1 MAGTPIPLTTD
12 GTGPD
17 GAIPVTIS
25 GPAGEVPAFSGIAGE
40 VSGVA
45 GTDLQAILE
54 DIASRLAAVET
65 P

>member
-1 MAGTPIPLTTD
+1 MARTPVPLTTD
-12 GTGPD
+12 GSGPK
-17 GAIPVTIS
+17 GAVPVTVA
-25 GPAGEVPAFSGIAGE
+25 GPAGEVPAFSGIAGA

>member
-25 GPAGEVPAFSGIAGE
+25 GPAGDVPGFSDLTGA
-40 VSGVA
+40 VA
-45 GTDLQAILE
+45 GASGADLQAILE
-54 DIASRLAAVET
+54 DIVNRLAAVET

>member
-1 MAGTPIPLTTD
+1 MASTPIPLTTD
-12 GTGPD
+12 GTGPA
-17 GAIPVTIS
+17 GAIPVTIN
-25 GPAGEVPAFSGIAGE
+25 GPAGEVPAFSGIAGA

-54 DIASRLAAVET
+54 DIATRLAAVEA

>member
-12 GTGPD
+12 GTGPE
-17 GAIPVTIS
+17 GAIPVTIA
-25 GPAGEVPAFSGIAGE
+25 GPAGEVPAFSGIAGA
-40 VSGVA
+40 VTGVA

-54 DIASRLAAVET
+54 DIASRLAVVET